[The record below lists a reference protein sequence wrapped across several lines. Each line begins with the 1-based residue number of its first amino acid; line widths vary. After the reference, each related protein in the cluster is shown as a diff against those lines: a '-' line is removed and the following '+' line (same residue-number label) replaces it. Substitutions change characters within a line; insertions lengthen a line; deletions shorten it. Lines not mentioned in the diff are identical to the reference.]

1 MVGARDGPPG
11 REVESASPVSSGGG
25 AVEDWS
31 PPEEFDEYRLVRP
44 LGRGSMGQ
52 VFLAQDRVLDRPV
65 AIKFISSLHAS
76 STERE
81 RFLVEARAAARLHH
95 PNIMAIYRVGEL
107 EGNPYLVCE
116 YIHGKSLSELDLPVS
131 WQQAHKMAIGLSRG
145 LSNAHRH
152 GVLHRDVKLANV
164 MVDELGEVKILDF
177 SLAKLI
183 REQGKGKRGSRGKR
197 SRRSRQKGSF
207 PATGAPIR
215 EYDEESSATANDAG
229 EPPDVERARTR
240 YEVDDDAAEA
250 AAETVDGGG
259 VEPAT
264 AAPQPEVNPST
275 RVEANALPTEV
286 VARIDALDEQWH
298 EETML
303 ARLGNLA
310 EASPVADT
318 ARGDRNVIQRAAW
331 IDDSQRSA
339 SLTQVG
345 ALMGTPHYMAPEL
358 WHGEPASRASD
369 VYAAGVV
376 FYALVTGRT
385 PYAGLS
391 LTELAAAILEGKYRP
406 LQEVAPSC
414 DARFA
419 SIIERCLKLHPAE
432 RYASGDEL
440 RSALEILTPIGQ
452 SLQVPSGN
460 PYRGL
465 QAFQAEHRSLFFGR
479 SVEIRAVVERLRSD
493 AFVLVAGDSGVG
505 KSSLCRAGVVPLIQ
519 DGGIEPERTWT
530 SVAMMPGRKPLQV
543 LISVLAEYLDVDEE
557 TLHAMILE
565 SAVTFGWYLRKQLG
579 AGRGLIIF
587 IDQLEELV
595 TISDK
600 EQAALVGAVLSQIS
614 AGIPGVR
621 LMASARGDFLTRVAE
636 IPELGEE
643 ISRAIYLLRPLTR
656 EGAREA
662 ISGPAELQG
671 VRFENDELVDELI
684 DAGVE
689 GSLPL
694 LQFALAELWNVRDE
708 EAGVI
713 TRADLEQI
721 GGVTGALARHGDGV
735 LASLLPQART
745 EARRILVRLVTIED
759 TRANLT
765 EDELTGENVEA
776 QTALEALVRSRL
788 LVVRETA
795 DGIIYEIAHEAL
807 ISGWGTLRSWLD
819 EEREGRILLHSLE
832 TAASEWERL
841 GKPRDA
847 LWGTAALTRAS
858 LYLDESSLRPR
869 EREFLTAS
877 RRAVARGRQLRRAAL
892 VAIPLVLASVY
903 GVVKINEYRA
913 VQARVAE
920 KMSAAAT
927 HLSAAETRR
936 DELMTLRSR
945 AFEAFD
951 SKRRDE
957 AEETW
962 AEALALAPVVDRE
975 LKDALQNVEGAL
987 ILSPGNEE
995 AHESLARALYE
1006 RAILAELLNED
1017 KQVAELRERLALYD
1031 DDGKYEAMWNEPAE
1045 LRVVLPDVEATL
1057 ASYTIAEAGEYSLG
1071 EAAAIETA
1079 GGWQPLSPGSYLMVL
1094 RRGET
1099 EVRYP
1104 LVARRG
1110 ERLEVSFPFPE
1121 AGSIPDSYV
1130 YIPPGRFLYGCDAD
1144 EALRTSFF
1152 YAAPL
1157 HSVTTSAYLI
1167 GQYEVTFGEWIEF
1180 LDASAADTRAQNTP
1194 KAEQISL
1201 VEAAPRSWELHVLFG
1216 EEEMVLKQG
1225 QPMVYETRKAAREQD
1240 WQRWP
1245 VLGVSFNQAQAYTN
1259 WLSDSGKLVGA
1270 HVCTGWEW
1278 ERAARGADGRHYP
1291 HGDRLGGADANI
1303 DQTYGAPEAR
1313 GPDTVGLHMPSASPF
1328 GVEDMTGNAA
1338 EWSVSSLVD
1347 DEYVLRGGGFYY
1359 DAIMALAYNRPLV
1372 PPFFREWQT
1381 GVRVCA
1387 PLHVR

>member
-116 YIHGKSLSELDLPVS
+116 YIHGKSLSELELPLS
-131 WQQAHKMAIGLSRG
+131 WQQAHKLAIGLARG
-145 LSNAHRH
+145 LANAHRH

-164 MVDELGEVKILDF
+164 MVDDLGDVKILDF

-183 REQGKGKRGSRGKR
+183 RDQGKGKGKK
-197 SRRSRQKGSF
+197 RRKGKLRRVQQKGSF

-215 EYDEESSATANDAG
+215 EIDDEPAHAETANFA
-229 EPPDVERARTR
+229 
-240 YEVDDDAAEA
+240 DDAPLDEREPTRAEVSPA
-250 AAETVDGGG
+250 AASPAVAETLEGDVG

-264 AAPQPEVNPST
+264 AAPQPDVNPST
-275 RVEANALPTEV
+275 RVNANALPADV
-286 VARIDALDEQWH
+286 VARIDALDEAWR

-303 ARLGNLA
+303 ARLGNVPDISA
-310 EASPVADT
+310 VADT
-318 ARGDRNVIQRAAW
+318 ARGDRNVAKQPAW
-331 IDDSQRSA
+331 VDDSHRGA

-369 VYAAGVV
+369 VYAAGIVL
-376 FYALVTGRT
+376 YALVTGRT

-391 LTELAAAILEGKYRP
+391 LTELAAAILQGGYRP
-406 LQEVAPSC
+406 LQEVAPNC

-519 DGGIEPERTWT
+519 DGAIEPERTWT

-579 AGRGLIIF
+579 ASRGLIIF

-671 VRFENDELVDELI
+671 VRFENKELVDELI

-708 EAGVI
+708 EGGVI
-713 TRADLEQI
+713 TRANLDEI

-765 EDELTGENVEA
+765 EDELTGENAEA
-776 QTALEALVRSRL
+776 RTALEALVRS
-788 LVVRETA
+788 
-795 DGIIYEIAHEAL
+795 
-807 ISGWGTLRSWLD
+807 
-819 EEREGRILLHSLE
+819 
-832 TAASEWERL
+832 
-841 GKPRDA
+841 
-847 LWGTAALTRAS
+847 
-858 LYLDESSLRPR
+858 
-869 EREFLTAS
+869 
-877 RRAVARGRQLRRAAL
+877 
-892 VAIPLVLASVY
+892 
-903 GVVKINEYRA
+903 
-913 VQARVAE
+913 
-920 KMSAAAT
+920 
-927 HLSAAETRR
+927 
-936 DELMTLRSR
+936 
-945 AFEAFD
+945 
-951 SKRRDE
+951 
-957 AEETW
+957 
-962 AEALALAPVVDRE
+962 
-975 LKDALQNVEGAL
+975 
-987 ILSPGNEE
+987 
-995 AHESLARALYE
+995 
-1006 RAILAELLNED
+1006 
-1017 KQVAELRERLALYD
+1017 
-1031 DDGKYEAMWNEPAE
+1031 
-1045 LRVVLPDVEATL
+1045 
-1057 ASYTIAEAGEYSLG
+1057 
-1071 EAAAIETA
+1071 
-1079 GGWQPLSPGSYLMVL
+1079 
-1094 RRGET
+1094 
-1099 EVRYP
+1099 
-1104 LVARRG
+1104 
-1110 ERLEVSFPFPE
+1110 
-1121 AGSIPDSYV
+1121 
-1130 YIPPGRFLYGCDAD
+1130 
-1144 EALRTSFF
+1144 
-1152 YAAPL
+1152 
-1157 HSVTTSAYLI
+1157 
-1167 GQYEVTFGEWIEF
+1167 
-1180 LDASAADTRAQNTP
+1180 
-1194 KAEQISL
+1194 
-1201 VEAAPRSWELHVLFG
+1201 
-1216 EEEMVLKQG
+1216 
-1225 QPMVYETRKAAREQD
+1225 
-1240 WQRWP
+1240 
-1245 VLGVSFNQAQAYTN
+1245 
-1259 WLSDSGKLVGA
+1259 
-1270 HVCTGWEW
+1270 
-1278 ERAARGADGRHYP
+1278 
-1291 HGDRLGGADANI
+1291 
-1303 DQTYGAPEAR
+1303 
-1313 GPDTVGLHMPSASPF
+1313 
-1328 GVEDMTGNAA
+1328 
-1338 EWSVSSLVD
+1338 
-1347 DEYVLRGGGFYY
+1347 
-1359 DAIMALAYNRPLV
+1359 
-1372 PPFFREWQT
+1372 
-1381 GVRVCA
+1381 
-1387 PLHVR
+1387 